1 MKMKNQYRALGI
13 MSGTSLDGI
22 DLAICSFYK
31 SKEWSFKIEKCT
43 TVKYSQKWINILSNL
58 HNLNNQNIIEK
69 DIIYGKMIAT
79 EVKNFLKNDKIDFIA
94 SHGHTIFHQPEKKYT
109 LQIGNGN
116 TIAKITGITTIS
128 KFRDLDVS
136 LGGQGAPL
144 VPIGDLKLFKNYKYC
159 LNIGGIAN
167 LSIKEKNN
175 IIAFDVCPANIILNM
190 ISRKLNLNFDNHGKI
205 ARRGKIISKLLK
217 QLNNLDFYKS
227 KSPKS
232 LSREWISK
240 HISSLISENYK
251 SQDILNTFCEHI
263 GLQIGM
269 YLDGDKTLITGGGA
283 FNKYLIERIKKHSN
297 SQLVLPNEKIINFK
311 EALIFAFLGVLRIRN
326 QNNCL
331 KSVTGAKQN
340 NCGGVINNPV

>member
-1 MKMKNQYRALGI
+1 MKMKNKYRALGI

-43 TVKYSQKWINILSNL
+43 TVQYSQKWINILSNL

-116 TIAKITGITTIS
+116 TIAKVTGITTIS

-205 ARRGKIISKLLK
+205 ARKGKIIRKLLK

-232 LSREWISK
+232 LSREWINK
-240 HISSLISENYK
+240 HISSLILENYR

-283 FNKYLIERIKKHSN
+283 FNKYLIERIKKYSN
-297 SQLVLPNEKIINFK
+297 SQLILPNEKIINFK

-340 NCGGVINNPV
+340 NCGGVINNPM

>member
-1 MKMKNQYRALGI
+1 MKNKYRVLGI

-22 DLAICSFYK
+22 DLAICSFNK
-31 SKEWSFKIEKCT
+31 SKEWSFRIEKCT
-43 TVKYSQKWINILSNL
+43 TVKYSKKWITILSNL
-58 HNLNNQNIIEK
+58 HNSNKQNIVEK

-79 EVKNFLKNDKIDFIA
+79 EITNFLKNDKIDFIA

-116 TIAKITGITTIS
+116 TIANITGLTTIS

-144 VPIGDLKLFKNYKYC
+144 VPVGDLKLFKNYKYC

-167 LSIKEKNN
+167 LSIKDKNN
-175 IIAFDVCPANIILNM
+175 IIAFDVCPANTILNK
-190 ISRKLNLNFDNHGKI
+190 ISRKLNLNFDNHGEI
-205 ARRGKIISKLLK
+205 ARRGKIIRKLLR

-240 HISSLISENYK
+240 NISSLISEKYEP
-251 SQDILNTFCEHI
+251 QDILNTFCEHI

-269 YLDGDKTLITGGGA
+269 YLKDDKTLITGGGA
-283 FNKYLIERIKKHSN
+283 FNKYLIERIEKYSN
-297 SQLVLPNEKIINFK
+297 SKLIVPDEKIINFK

-340 NCGGVINNPV
+340 NCGGEINNPV

>member
-1 MKMKNQYRALGI
+1 MKMKNKYRVLGI

-22 DLAICSFYK
+22 DLAICSFNK
-31 SKEWSFKIEKCT
+31 SKEWSFRIEKCT
-43 TVKYSQKWINILSNL
+43 TVKYSKKWITILSNL
-58 HNLNNQNIIEK
+58 HNSNKQNIVEK

-79 EVKNFLKNDKIDFIA
+79 EITNFLKNDKIDFIA

-116 TIAKITGITTIS
+116 TIANITGLTTIS

-167 LSIKEKNN
+167 LSIKDKNN
-175 IIAFDVCPANIILNM
+175 IIAFDVCPANTILNK
-190 ISRKLNLNFDNHGKI
+190 ISRKLNLNFDNHGEI
-205 ARRGKIISKLLK
+205 ARRGKIIRKLLR

-240 HISSLISENYK
+240 NISSLISEKYEP
-251 SQDILNTFCEHI
+251 QDILNTFCEHI

-269 YLDGDKTLITGGGA
+269 YLKDDKTLITGGGA
-283 FNKYLIERIKKHSN
+283 FNKYLIERIEKYSN
-297 SQLVLPNEKIINFK
+297 SKLIVPDEKIINFK

-340 NCGGVINNPV
+340 NCGGEINNPV

>member
-1 MKMKNQYRALGI
+1 MKNKYRVLGI

-22 DLAICSFYK
+22 DLAICSFNK
-31 SKEWSFKIEKCT
+31 SKEWSFRIEKCT
-43 TVKYSQKWINILSNL
+43 TVKYSKKWITILSNL
-58 HNLNNQNIIEK
+58 HNSNKQNIVEK

-79 EVKNFLKNDKIDFIA
+79 EITNFLKNDKIDFIA

-116 TIAKITGITTIS
+116 TIANITGLTTIS

-167 LSIKEKNN
+167 LSIKDKNN
-175 IIAFDVCPANIILNM
+175 IIAFDVCPANTILNK
-190 ISRKLNLNFDNHGKI
+190 ISRKLNLNFDNHGEI
-205 ARRGKIISKLLK
+205 ARRGKIIRKLLR

-240 HISSLISENYK
+240 NISSLISEKYEP
-251 SQDILNTFCEHI
+251 QDILNTFCEHI

-269 YLDGDKTLITGGGA
+269 YLKDDKTLITGGGA
-283 FNKYLIERIKKHSN
+283 FNKYLIERIEKYSN
-297 SQLVLPNEKIINFK
+297 SKLIVPDEKIINFK

-340 NCGGVINNPV
+340 NCGGEINNPV